1 MRKPTPLYLVSFAI
15 SGFALTMVGPS
26 LSTLRE
32 RTGSSI
38 AEIGSLFLAL
48 QLGFIVGSV
57 LAGRVLDRLDGNRMY
72 AVGFLMIA
80 TALMAL
86 PFATSLRS
94 LWIVMVTIGL
104 AAAIGDVSANTL
116 LIWHLGEHV
125 GRAMNLLHFSFG
137 AGALIAPLV
146 VALGVDAAARLGAAI
161 ALVMAVWAFIVPS
174 PTAPLVRR
182 EEQST
187 ASRRVLVIAAM
198 FFFVYVGVEIGF
210 SGWIHT
216 YSEEVGFSGRA
227 ATLITTAFWV
237 AFAGGRLM
245 SAWISDKVR
254 PKVVMVFSATT
265 AVVATVVLVASQG
278 TALGLWVGTVLFG
291 FATAPQFPVMMAYLE
306 RRIQLSGSDTSWFMA
321 SAGMG
326 GLAFPYLIGQMID
339 ISGTSTFPWMMLGL
353 AVIALVAFA
362 RANTVLGG

>member
-1 MRKPTPLYLVSFAI
+1 MSFAI
-15 SGFALTMVGPS
+15 SGFALTMVGS
-26 LSTLRE
+26 ALSTLRE

-57 LAGRVLDRLDGNRMY
+57 LAGRLLDRFDGNRIY
-72 AVGFLMIA
+72 GLGFLIIA
-80 TALMAL
+80 AVLMAL
-86 PFATSLRS
+86 PFATSLGS

-104 AAAIGDVSANTL
+104 AASIGVVSANTL

-137 AGALIAPLV
+137 AGALIAPLL
-146 VALGVDAAARLGAAI
+146 VAFGVNAAARLGAVI
-161 ALVMAVWAFIVPS
+161 ALAMAGWALIVLS
-174 PTAPLVRR
+174 PTALLVRR
-182 EEQST
+182 EEQLT

-227 ATLITTAFWV
+227 ATLITTAFWLS
-237 AFAGGRLM
+237 FTGDRLM
-245 SAWISDKVR
+245 SAWISDNVR

-265 AVVATVVLVASQG
+265 AVVAAVVLVASQG
-278 TALGLWVGTVLFG
+278 TTLGLWVGTVLFG

-306 RRIQLSGSDTSWFMA
+306 RRIQLLGSETSWFMA
-321 SAGMG
+321 YAGMG
-326 GLAFPYLIGQMID
+326 GFAFPYLIGHMID
-339 ISGTSTFPWMMLGL
+339 LSGTSTFPWMMLGL
-353 AVIALVAFA
+353 AVFELVAFA
-362 RANTVLGG
+362 IANTVVGV